1 MFRCAL
7 MVSRAEAKE
16 KSLRQVH
23 KQNFCAFVSPIFTNN
38 AVSLALVYL
47 LAFSPVQLDP
57 VGADSPNHLSPPH
70 LSPLIRALLSLNHLL
85 FDFPWDPAHPK
96 QSVSRLI
103 KKTVSTNQPM
113 SNHQMYRRLFWKF
126 PSGSQRCNQLG
137 HETFSF
143 LLWYHNYV
151 LSLYFLS
158 SLPYLCNKHA
168 GEWKEKEFS
177 LLFLLS
183 FFCFSS
189 SPAFSSPSSFSFS
202 FFSIDRY
209 WENFKNNVISSDQ
222 HIPSAEVISIF

>member
-1 MFRCAL
+1 MFHCAL

-70 LSPLIRALLSLNHLL
+70 LSPLIRALPSLNHLL

-113 SNHQMYRRLFWKF
+113 RGNNRNSDK
-126 PSGSQRCNQLG
+126 
-137 HETFSF
+137 
-143 LLWYHNYV
+143 
-151 LSLYFLS
+151 LYFGGGSKITVNGDCSHEIKRLLLLGQKVMTNLESILKSRTLLCQQS
-158 SLPYLCNKHA
+158 S
-168 GEWKEKEFS
+168 
-177 LLFLLS
+177 
-183 FFCFSS
+183 
-189 SPAFSSPSSFSFS
+189 
-202 FFSIDRY
+202 I
-209 WENFKNNVISSDQ
+209 
-222 HIPSAEVISIF
+222 